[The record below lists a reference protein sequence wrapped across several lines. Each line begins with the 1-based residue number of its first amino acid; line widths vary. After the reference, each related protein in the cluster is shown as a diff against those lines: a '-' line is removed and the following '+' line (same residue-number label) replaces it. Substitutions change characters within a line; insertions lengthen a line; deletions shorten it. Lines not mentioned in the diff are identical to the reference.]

1 MPPEFRQTRRC
12 HSRKRD
18 HWLHYAIVRASVVEN
33 LKEVAQGS
41 FDFSTLE
48 HLLPAGEKEQE
59 EGETGE
65 AE

>member
-1 MPPEFRQTRRC
+1 V
-12 HSRKRD
+12 
-18 HWLHYAIVRASVVEN
+18 IVRASVVEN
-33 LKEVAQGS
+33 LQEVAQGS